1 MITTGTCDHAVSLV
15 THMLAAVNLHVFR
28 AILLTQCTNTHN
40 E

>member
-1 MITTGTCDHAVSLV
+1 MITIGTCDHAVSLA

-28 AILLTQCTNTHN
+28 AIPSTQYTNTHN